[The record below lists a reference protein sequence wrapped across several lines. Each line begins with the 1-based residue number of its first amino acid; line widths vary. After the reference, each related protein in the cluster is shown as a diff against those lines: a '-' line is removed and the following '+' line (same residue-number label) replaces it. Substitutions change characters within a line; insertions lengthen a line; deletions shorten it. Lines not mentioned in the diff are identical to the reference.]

1 MAILKLQRLSSFA
14 FFMMAFISLL
24 TGPGSS
30 KVWAFDDASEIHHS
44 YLNQENFLDLKSYQ
58 FHKLKEDAWHESPGG
73 WRLTG
78 GSLGLDLLYSHL
90 EVRIPHT
97 LSEETTVLFHASQ
110 EEFYE
115 IKPFRYLV
123 EVEWRPDDWAAFSLL
138 GMPEYDKRKADQGGS
153 ITLGKRPWNF
163 LRFQQLFQD
172 LYYNEKNFYDTSY
185 YSPHPVENYLEGAF
199 RWNNWRGRFSYVQD
213 KPFKQVFPKQEL
225 TFTYKSKDNS
235 ATLDYHYGE
244 QGIAGLSWRS
254 FDIQKHRKTKYPT
267 ETSSTDNREQQLL
280 YSSADLYWL
289 HPLSAELHSTIGLRE
304 DRFQNLFRQ
313 LDVAYDN
320 YDFHLWTLQLYGIL
334 RHQTALDRFWEYG
347 LYAGDTDK
355 VTNYLS
361 TERVDKKRRKP
372 EIKLRVSWEFLYLG
386 NQSAFM
392 ITTTWNV
399 DDFFRDFWDGGNIS
413 YQQTY

>member
-172 LYYNEKNFYDTSY
+172 LYYNEKNFYDNSY
-185 YSPHPVENYLEGAF
+185 YSPHPMENNLEGAF
-199 RWNNWRGRFSYVQD
+199 RWKNWRARFSYVLD
-213 KPFKQVFPKQEL
+213 KPFKQVFPKNGL
-225 TFTYKSKDNS
+225 TFTYKSEDS
-235 ATLDYHYGE
+235 SVVLDYHYGH
-244 QGIAGLSWRS
+244 QRLAGLSWRS
-254 FDIQKHRKTKYPT
+254 FDVHKRRETTKST
-267 ETSSTDNREQQLL
+267 ETASLNNRGQQLL
-280 YSSADLYWL
+280 YSSADFYWL
-289 HPLSAELHSTIGLRE
+289 HPLYDTLHGTFGLRE
-304 DRFQNLFRQ
+304 DRFRNLFRQ
-313 LDVAYDN
+313 LDLAKDS

-334 RHQTALDRFWEYG
+334 RHKTAAERYREYA
-347 LYAGDTDK
+347 LYTADTDK

-361 TERVDKKRRKP
+361 SEREDKTSRKP
-372 EIKLRVSWEFLYLG
+372 EVKLRVSWDFQDSS
-386 NQSAFM
+386 NQSALMF
-392 ITTTWNV
+392 TTSWNL
-399 DDFFRDFWDGGNIS
+399 DNFFKDFWDGGNIS
-413 YQQTY
+413 YQQTF